1 MKFIFRELS
10 LAVYLSHIPYSTEL
24 NSLSSQQ
31 VEARNM
37 TSLSTSNDT
46 AVAPP
51 TAQCAAF
58 IGGHHTEVTRVV
70 YSDSEF
76 WIVTQ
81 VGKIG
86 NVVRCAKKI
95 AVTGQET
102 VICETLFGKRDDPIC
117 DLFARV
123 MAEKILS
130 STMKPVTL
138 GFALKISEKTEDC
151 MNELREVVT
160 LASSLL

>member
-1 MKFIFRELS
+1 
-10 LAVYLSHIPYSTEL
+10 
-24 NSLSSQQ
+24 
-31 VEARNM
+31 M
-37 TSLSTSNDT
+37 TSLASSNDT
-46 AVAPP
+46 AQAPP
-51 TAQCAAF
+51 ATQTAAI

-86 NVVRCAKKI
+86 NVVRCAKQI

-102 VICETLFGKRDDPIC
+102 VICETLFGKRGDPVC

-123 MAEKILS
+123 MAEKILA

-138 GFALKISEKTEDC
+138 GFALKSGEKTED
-151 MNELREVVT
+151 LREIVT
-160 LASSLL
+160 LASSLLL